1 MSAKQRYDRSDIRR
15 LNAVNVLEQLRVPS
29 VLSRAKIAS
38 NLGLTRATVSNIV
51 AALIASGL
59 VSETEYMVGGAG
71 RPGLSLELNPRAGCM
86 VAVEIDLDRIS
97 IVMADF
103 GLRELLSQSVSVEPH
118 SPAVEVLAAAASL
131 VETAIR
137 QASRQGLRCFGVCVA
152 WAGLVRRDAGELAYG
167 PTSGWRDVAVKAE
180 WQTRF
185 KVPVFVENEAHAGAL
200 GVHHFGAMAG
210 RRNLIYLSLGLGL
223 AAGVFVDGVLLR
235 GKQGFAG
242 QVGHTAFVEGGAL
255 CSCGKRGCWVSEVGG
270 AAVRRKL
277 AAAGVDLSE
286 SGESA
291 VDWLDSV
298 QALAAAE
305 DPRVLQVLEEVG
317 AQLGAGL
324 AQLVQTFNPSLV
336 VLGGRL
342 GGLMQSVE
350 AVIEASLK
358 SAVLPS
364 MAEELELQI
373 NDGEADCLRGGLAT
387 VFDAVMTNP
396 PLGCNSSR
404 V

>member
-1 MSAKQRYDRSDIRR
+1 MSNQQKYDRGDIRR
-15 LNAVNVLEQLRVPS
+15 LNAVSVLNQLRVNGA
-29 VLSRAKIAS
+29 LSRANIAS
-38 NLGLTRATVSNIV
+38 ALGLTRATVSNIV
-51 AALIASGL
+51 AALIEPGL
-59 VSETEYMVGGAG
+59 VSETEFTVGGAG
-71 RPGLSLELNPRAGCM
+71 RPGLLLKLNPQAGCM

-97 IVMADF
+97 IVMANF
-103 GLRELLSQSVSVEPH
+103 GLQELWSQGVSVRGDAGPD
-118 SPAVEVLAAAASL
+118 EVLALAADLVLSAIQRAAS
-131 VETAIR
+131 
-137 QASRQGLRCFGVCVA
+137 QGLKCFGVCVA

-167 PTSGWRDVAVKAE
+167 PTSGWRDVALKTE
-180 WQTRF
+180 WEARF
-185 KVPVFVENEAHAGAL
+185 ELPVSVENEAHAGAL
-200 GVHHFGAMAG
+200 GVHHFGAMAE
-210 RRNLIYLSLGLGL
+210 RRNLIYLSLGEGL

-242 QVGHTAFVEGGAL
+242 QVGHTAFVEGGEV
-255 CSCGKRGCWVSEVGG
+255 CSCGQHGCWVTEVGA

-277 AAAGVDLSE
+277 AAAGVALSE

-298 QALAAAE
+298 KALAAAE

-342 GGLMQSVE
+342 GGLMQPVQV
-350 AVIEASLK
+350 VIEASLR

-364 MAEELELQI
+364 MAEELKLQI

-387 VFDAVMTNP
+387 VFNAVMTDP
-396 PLGCNSSR
+396 PLGRNSPR
-404 V
+404 L

>member
-1 MSAKQRYDRSDIRR
+1 MSNQQKYDRGDIRR
-15 LNAVNVLEQLRVPS
+15 LNAVSVLNQLRVNGA
-29 VLSRAKIAS
+29 LSRANIAS
-38 NLGLTRATVSNIV
+38 ALGLTRATVSNIV
-51 AALIASGL
+51 AALIEPGL
-59 VSETEYMVGGAG
+59 VSETEFTVGGAG
-71 RPGLSLELNPRAGCM
+71 RPGLLLKLNPQAGCM

-97 IVMADF
+97 IVMANF
-103 GLRELLSQSVSVEPH
+103 GLQELWSQGVSVRGDAGPD
-118 SPAVEVLAAAASL
+118 EVLALAADLVLSAIQRAAS
-131 VETAIR
+131 
-137 QASRQGLRCFGVCVA
+137 QGLKCFGVCVA

-167 PTSGWRDVAVKAE
+167 PTSGWRDVALKTE
-180 WQTRF
+180 WEARF
-185 KVPVFVENEAHAGAL
+185 ELPVSVENEAHAGAL
-200 GVHHFGAMAG
+200 GVHHFGAMAE
-210 RRNLIYLSLGLGL
+210 RRNLIYLSLGEGL

-242 QVGHTAFVEGGAL
+242 QVGHTAFVEGGEV
-255 CSCGKRGCWVSEVGG
+255 CSCGQHGCWVTEVGA

-277 AAAGVDLSE
+277 AAAGVALSE

-298 QALAAAE
+298 KALAAAE

-342 GGLMQSVE
+342 GGLMQPVQV
-350 AVIEASLK
+350 VIEASLR

-364 MAEELELQI
+364 MAEELKLQI

-387 VFDAVMTNP
+387 VFNAVMTNP
-396 PLGCNSSR
+396 PLGRNSPR
-404 V
+404 L

>member
-1 MSAKQRYDRSDIRR
+1 MSNQQKYDRGDIRR
-15 LNAVNVLEQLRVPS
+15 LNAVSVLNQLRVNGA
-29 VLSRAKIAS
+29 LSRANIAS
-38 NLGLTRATVSNIV
+38 ALGLTRATVSNIV
-51 AALIASGL
+51 AALIEPGL
-59 VSETEYMVGGAG
+59 VSETEFTVGGAG
-71 RPGLSLELNPRAGCM
+71 RPGLLLKLNPQAGCM

-97 IVMADF
+97 IVMANF
-103 GLRELLSQSVSVEPH
+103 GLQELWSQGVSVRGDAGPD
-118 SPAVEVLAAAASL
+118 EVLALAADLVVSAIQRAAS
-131 VETAIR
+131 
-137 QASRQGLRCFGVCVA
+137 QGLKCFGVCVA

-167 PTSGWRDVAVKAE
+167 PTSGWRDVALKTE
-180 WQTRF
+180 WEARF
-185 KVPVFVENEAHAGAL
+185 ELPVSVENEAHAGAL
-200 GVHHFGAMAG
+200 GVHHFGAMAE
-210 RRNLIYLSLGLGL
+210 RRNLIYLSLGEGL

-242 QVGHTAFVEGGAL
+242 QVGHTAFVEGGEV
-255 CSCGKRGCWVSEVGG
+255 CSCGQHGCWVTEVGA

-277 AAAGVDLSE
+277 AAAGVALSE

-298 QALAAAE
+298 KALAAAE

-342 GGLMQSVE
+342 GGLMQPVQV
-350 AVIEASLK
+350 VIEASLR

-364 MAEELELQI
+364 MAEELKLQI

-387 VFDAVMTNP
+387 VFNAVMTNP
-396 PLGCNSSR
+396 PLGRNSPR
-404 V
+404 L